1 MSARFDDALVQEV
14 RDRSNIV
21 QVVGDYVSLKKA
33 GHHLKGLCPFHNERT
48 PSFTVHEGRQFF
60 YCFGCQTGGDV
71 ITFVRELHGYSFVEA
86 VRHLADRAGLALPE
100 PRSEAA
106 GASAPSA
113 PRTSRGQKETLF
125 AAGRDAAA
133 WFTAQLHGLIGVRCR
148 SYLRDRGLDRETV
161 ERFGLGYA
169 PAAWDGLVRHLQSK
183 QIPSRVAIDA
193 GLVGQK
199 RSGQG
204 HYDRFRDRLMF
215 PIRNLGGEVIAF
227 GGRTLPDSADTDA
240 AKYINSPDTPVYD
253 KSRNLFGLYEAR
265 RAVRAAGA
273 AVIVEGNVDV
283 LRVSQAGLQNV
294 VAPMGT
300 ALTPEQCRLAHRFAE
315 RVVLVYD
322 GDRAGRA
329 ATLKAIPAALAEGL
343 QVGVVTLPMGDD
355 PDTFVSRD
363 GADALRAL
371 VDAAKPGWQHLVE
384 TTIDNLRVRQDPLAG
399 TPRALDE
406 LAPVLDAVPDRRERA
421 LYEQHLAREL
431 GLEPNTVTDF
441 LRDARTR
448 RRSPARPSS
457 PESPVATRE
466 RQPPPPDAEWGLC
479 GLMLIEPTVRPLY
492 WARDAGRL
500 ITSRVVAEA
509 LERLANASEEELG
522 VDPASFVASL
532 DDPSLRDV
540 LFRALAEP
548 ETETPAA
555 ARFESIISE
564 LRRGDLDRRKHEL
577 ARRLEAAI
585 RAHDEELQLQIV
597 TEKKKLV
604 REIETLK
611 GLRGSRW
618 PS

>member
-14 RDRSNIV
+14 RDRSNV
-21 QVVGDYVSLKKA
+21 LQVVGDYVSLKKA
-33 GHHLKGLCPFHNERT
+33 GHHFKGLCPFHNERT

-86 VRHLADRAGLALPE
+86 VRHLADRVGMALPE
-100 PRSEAA
+100 PKAEA
-106 GASAPSA
+106 GGSRPKA
-113 PRTSRGQKETLF
+113 PRTSRGQKESLF
-125 AAGRDAAA
+125 EAGRLAAA
-133 WFTAQLHGLIGVRCR
+133 WFTEQMHGLVGARCR
-148 SYLRDRGLDRETV
+148 GYLRERGLEKETV
-161 ERFGLGYA
+161 ERFALGYA
-169 PAAWDGLVRHLQSK
+169 PGSWDGMVRHLQAS
-183 QIPSRVAIDA
+183 QVPARVATDA
-193 GLVGQK
+193 GLIGAK
-199 RSGQG
+199 RSGNG
-204 HYDRFRDRLMF
+204 FYDRFRDRLMF
-215 PIRNLGGEVIAF
+215 PIRSLGGEVIAF
-227 GGRTLPDSADTDA
+227 GGRVLPDGDDAEA

-253 KSRNLFGLYEAR
+253 KGRTLFGLYEAR
-265 RAVRAAGA
+265 RAIRAAGTA
-273 AVIVEGNVDV
+273 IIVEGNVDV
-283 LRVSQAGLQNV
+283 LRVSHAGLQNV

-300 ALTPEQCRLAHRFAE
+300 ALTPDQCRLAHRFAD
-315 RVVLVYD
+315 RVVLIYD

-329 ATLKAIPAALAEGL
+329 ATLKAIPAAIAEGL
-343 QVGVVTLPMGDD
+343 QVGVVSLPTGDD

-363 GADALRAL
+363 GADAMRAA
-371 VDAAKPGWQHLVE
+371 VDEATPGWQHLVAATLE
-384 TTIDNLRVRQDPLAG
+384 TLRVRQDPLAG

-406 LAPVLDAVPDRRERA
+406 LAPILDAVPDRRERA
-421 LYEQHLAREL
+421 LYEQHLARQL
-431 GLEPNTVTDF
+431 GLEQNTVTDF

-448 RRSPARPSS
+448 RRSPARPSG
-457 PESPVATRE
+457 PEGPVTTRE
-466 RQPPPPDAEWGLC
+466 RKPPPPDAEWGLC
-479 GLMLIEPTVRPLY
+479 RLMLVEPTVRPLY

-500 ITSRVVAEA
+500 VTSRAVREA
-509 LERLANASEEELG
+509 LERLASASEEEQG

-555 ARFESIISE
+555 SRFESFISE
-564 LRRGDLDRRKHEL
+564 LRSGALDRRKHEL

-585 RAHDEELQLQIV
+585 RAHDEELQLQII